1 MDNTPVNAPPPG
13 AAGAHAA
20 GPGAGQ
26 AAAGPTAAGAHA
38 AGAPRADSGAAGAS
52 GTSHGQAN
60 RATTRRGW
68 TAADLSLIAVFAAL
82 TAVFSILPGIPLGAG
97 VPITLQ
103 TLAVILTGILL
114 GPGRGAAAVGLF
126 LLAGL
131 AGLPVFSGFRGGLGV
146 LAGPSAGYLLSFPVA
161 AFVAG
166 LLAGVVLR
174 RARRARFVFLFA
186 AGLATSFLVVH
197 PAGIAGLMINAD
209 LPFPAALAADMAFWP
224 GDVVK
229 NLLAGAV
236 AVSVF
241 KAFPRLVP
249 VPRRQRS

>member
-1 MDNTPVNAPPPG
+1 MDNTPVNAPLPEP
-13 AAGAHAA
+13 AGT
-20 GPGAGQ
+20 P
-26 AAAGPTAAGAHA
+26 A
-38 AGAPRADSGAAGAS
+38 AGAPATGLAGAGAPPVAGS
-52 GTSHGQAN
+52 PRAGAGAPPVAGSPRAEAARGTP
-60 RATTRRGW
+60 RRGW

-161 AFVAG
+161 ACVAG
-166 LLAGVVLR
+166 LFAGVVLR
-174 RARRARFVFLFA
+174 RSARARFVMLFA

-197 PAGIAGLMINAD
+197 PSGIAGLMINAQ
-209 LPFPAALAADMAFWP
+209 LPFPAALGTDMAFWP
-224 GDVVK
+224 GDVLK
-229 NLLAGAV
+229 NLLAAAV

-241 KAFPRLVP
+241 KAFPRLLP
-249 VPRRQRS
+249 VRRRQLP

>member
-20 GPGAGQ
+20 GPSAGQ
-26 AAAGPTAAGAHA
+26 AAAG
-38 AGAPRADSGAAGAS
+38 APQADSGAAGAP
-52 GTSHGQAN
+52 HAKAN

-68 TAADLSLIAVFAAL
+68 TAGDLSLIAVFAAL

-114 GPGRGAAAVGLF
+114 GPGRGGAAVGLF

-186 AGLATSFLVVH
+186 AGLVTSFLVVH

-249 VPRRQRS
+249 VSRWQRS